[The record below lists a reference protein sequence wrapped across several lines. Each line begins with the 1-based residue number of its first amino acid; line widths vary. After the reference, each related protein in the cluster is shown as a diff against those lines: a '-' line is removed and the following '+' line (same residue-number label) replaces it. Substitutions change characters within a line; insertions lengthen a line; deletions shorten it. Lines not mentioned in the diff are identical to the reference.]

1 MRRRTVPL
9 KIPDIVKC
17 SKEGC
22 IYQAE
27 LIKCEPIK
35 GGGTICKYTCKNCNT
50 TTTIT
55 YEI

>member
-9 KIPDIVKC
+9 KIPDDVKC

-27 LIKCEPIK
+27 LINCKPIK
-35 GGGTICKYTCKNCNT
+35 GGGTICKYICKNCNT